1 MQLALQKAEKT
12 KVIASCTIP
21 IETSAQDRLAYI
33 FGSEVKETHL
43 RFSSNATPT
52 KNAKDLIKVQE
63 GKDRH
68 RDYESEHFIVTQPQF
83 GYSSNPEKVNAN
95 RQMTPSQTKSVR
107 YQFETPPH
115 VFEGNSFA
123 CREGVTTS
131 TPLKI
136 NESIN
141 TTNSTLLRLQFVEN
155 LVHQRIL
162 RLPIPDCVSIL
173 QDSPQE
179 ARSKFTHEQA
189 RIEYQKRSKSA
200 SSQYMRKE
208 AISAP
213 IDVNADDQIAEITD
227 LLPSSTE
234 TNSQKF
240 GLESKNTTSSNI
252 DHALISRNKQ
262 KEGSPLI
269 VIGADKLNTR
279 ERSRSKVKS
288 RQKRTRHSLRF
299 LQANEATQV
308 DLSSSVPLTQ
318 NCSEAKMKQI
328 PKAGPVRMQIIGIS
342 AKLPQNPTRRQIANF
357 YRKLMKR
364 CASASDPINFFAP
377 KPNE

>member
-1 MQLALQKAEKT
+1 MQLALQKAEKA

-21 IETSAQDRLAYI
+21 IETSAQDRLAHI
-33 FGSEVKETHL
+33 FGSEVKETYL
-43 RFSSNATPT
+43 LFSSNATPT

-68 RDYESEHFIVTQPQF
+68 RDHESEHFIVPQSQF
-83 GYSSNPEKVNAN
+83 GNSYNPEKVAAN
-95 RQMTPSQTKSVR
+95 RQMTPSQTKNVR

-141 TTNSTLLRLQFVEN
+141 TANSTLLRLQFVGN
-155 LVHQRIL
+155 LVHERIL
-162 RLPIPDCVSIL
+162 RLPIPDCVSLL

-179 ARSKFTHEQA
+179 ARSEFTHEQA
-189 RIEYQKRSKSA
+189 RIEYQRSKSA
-200 SSQYMRKE
+200 SSQFMRKK
-208 AISAP
+208 AISAS

-227 LLPSSTE
+227 LLPCPTE

-252 DHALISRNKQ
+252 DHALISRIKQ
-262 KEGSPLI
+262 KEDSPLI

-288 RQKRTRHSLRF
+288 RQKRTRRSLRL

-308 DLSSSVPLTQ
+308 DLLSSVPLTQ

-328 PKAGPVRMQIIGIS
+328 PKAGPVSMQIIGIS